1 MNTSSFAKPLI
12 IFTPDIEDDMW
23 WMTGDFIKLSSF
35 LDSRTPVF
43 IIRSRRTK
51 KIAMKRNPMAK
62 YG

>member
-1 MNTSSFAKPLI
+1 M